1 MGGRGRLWRR
11 AGRFTGTDNTVT
23 LITGLPIAW
32 ALLAAQKSHEQLLLN
47 WPRGC
52 GLAETE
58 HITSDPDAGLVGEVP
73 VILALTVRESNS
85 VPLAEAERPSPNL
98 SHRGQISALPACAAS
113 PRAGQSEGGW
123 SRLSLKQFFFCFFVS
138 TM

>member
-1 MGGRGRLWRR
+1 MGWRGRLWRR

-32 ALLAAQKSHEQLLLN
+32 ALLPAQISHEQLLLN

-58 HITSDPDAGLVGEVP
+58 HITSGPDAGLVGGVS
-73 VILALTVRESNS
+73 VLLALTVRESNS
-85 VPLAEAERPSPNL
+85 VRFAEAERVACHIAVKFRLRPPAQPRHGL
-98 SHRGQISALPACAAS
+98 AGQ
-113 PRAGQSEGGW
+113 RAGGPAF
-123 SRLSLKQFFFCFFVS
+123 L
-138 TM
+138 